1 MLATVC
7 TDGQTVVGRA
17 ACLFLLLYY
26 DFYCIVFLFFDLFV
40 SDTVSPLVQMYGR
53 DSHWYSP
60 PSFNRSPMSPP
71 LATGLTWGLDKRVQ
85 VQPFA
90 EPSCLI

>member
-1 MLATVC
+1 VLVPA
-7 TDGQTVVGRA
+7 
-17 ACLFLLLYY
+17 LLG
-26 DFYCIVFLFFDLFV
+26 
-40 SDTVSPLVQMYGR
+40 DTLPMAYPV
-53 DSHWYSP
+53 YSP

-71 LATGLTWGLDKRVQ
+71 LATGLTWGPDKRVQ